1 MQPDPHP
8 AFDLIEEARFARR
21 MLGVLDT
28 SLAKIIDAGAA
39 LPVCASMKPARPAR
53 LEVPTVNPEGWT
65 DEVLALIRSGRAMGA
80 TPQEIAGEVAA
91 MFGLSVSPQVL
102 LAAVM
107 HFDLDRRDAAP
118 VPEQQ
123 QQEPEAPIEPPC
135 DGMTGA
141 EWLAKQGAA
150 PVADQPCEASPVVAH
165 EAASVID
172 EAPAAAPAWP
182 CPNDPAVNEPWA
194 QKALAMHAEGELPA
208 RIASALKWHGAS
220 DFKVRCLLIPG
231 FRERARE
238 NVNAARGRAP
248 GKVDAAEAPAP
259 TPADPDQAR
268 EDARL
273 RELRTGGAS
282 FPEIAAIMKR
292 EGFKARSVRGW
303 IGRADR
309 LGINVP
315 KGRPLP
321 PVAVP
326 KPQPREP
333 ETKPQ
338 PKPAPARRAIAKA
351 SPAVLPWSIPEREP
365 GAGCNTEIPAPGKGL
380 HIGELQSDHCRW
392 LMGKGADGHET
403 YCGCQ
408 KSRHGSAYCDA
419 HAKRAYTE
427 WPPAKP
433 LKRPTR
439 MARALSAL
447 PDARNRQHERTT

>member
-1 MQPDPHP
+1 MPSEHP
-8 AFDLIEEARFARR
+8 AADLIDEARFMRR
-21 MLGVLDT
+21 MAKVVEV
-28 SLAKIIDAGAA
+28 SAEKVEQLAAA
-39 LPVCASMKPARPAR
+39 ARPALATGLTR
-53 LEVPTVNPEGWT
+53 LEVPTLSGEGWT
-65 DEVLALIRSGRAMGA
+65 PALLYVVRSERAKA
-80 TPQEIAGEVAA
+80 TPLAGIASMLEWMFRAEVT
-91 MFGLSVSPQVL
+91 PQVL
-102 LAAVM
+102 LAAIM
-107 HFDLDRRDAAP
+107 HFDLDRRDEAP
-118 VPEQQ
+118 APAELQAVQEVQEQQ
-123 QQEPEAPIEPPC
+123 EQP
-135 DGMTGA
+135 A
-141 EWLAKQGAA
+141 E
-150 PVADQPCEASPVVAH
+150 PVADQPCDASAVVAH
-165 EAASVID
+165 EAAPVGD
-172 EAPAAAPAWP
+172 EAPATDPAWP
-182 CPNDPAVNEPWA
+182 CPDDPVVKEPWA
-194 QKALAMHAEGELPA
+194 QKALAMHAEGEPPF
-208 RIASALKWHGAS
+208 RIARALKMHGAT

-231 FRERARE
+231 FRGQTRDK
-238 NVNAARGRAP
+238 VNAARGRAA
-248 GKVDAAEAPAP
+248 GKVEAPQP
-259 TPADPDQAR
+259 PAPDQAR

-273 RELRTGGAS
+273 RELRVGGTS

-292 EGFKARSVRGW
+292 EGFKARSVSGW

-338 PKPAPARRAIAKA
+338 PKPAPARRAAA
-351 SPAVLPWSIPEREP
+351 RTAPAVLPWAIPEREP

-419 HAKRAYTE
+419 HAMRAYTE
-427 WPPAKP
+427 WPPTKP

-439 MARALSAL
+439 IARALSAL
-447 PDARNRQHERTT
+447 PDARNRQHERTA